1 MPDRSLLDRALE
13 SASRLAARPSAWVLF
28 TASERPAISRRKV
41 LLRRHSAD
49 PEFWGLPGGTVAD
62 DETAEQA
69 ARRWAEGQTGLRCG
83 AFSGSIDA
91 AGDRTFISQIYMA
104 PLDLLRAT
112 NAETCW
118 THPDF
123 ALSCPPLR
131 HPAARAALESIF
143 TITVYGDSSMAT
155 TLDQLQRQVDALKR
169 QIGPP
174 VGDRRDFIRAQEQ
187 ADPAYRAYGDSAPLP
202 LAGETELDYR
212 KRMLAPYVKFSKR
225 WRGKDLQA
233 LANSSVLAEI
243 EAEVY
248 ADAMAEAIHPT
259 SFRPGQL
266 RPVCQPDASGR
277 MITRYIGDPNACWD
291 QFNPPLRHVRRF
303 CTPGR

>member
-131 HPAARAALESIF
+131 HPAARAALESI
-143 TITVYGDSSMAT
+143 IHNPVYGDSSMAT
-155 TLDQLQRQVDALKR
+155 TLE
-169 QIGPP
+169 
-174 VGDRRDFIRAQEQ
+174 IREN
-187 ADPAYRAYGDSAPLP
+187 
-202 LAGETELDYR
+202 
-212 KRMLAPYVKFSKR
+212 M
-225 WRGKDLQA
+225 
-233 LANSSVLAEI
+233 SS
-243 EAEVY
+243 
-248 ADAMAEAIHPT
+248 
-259 SFRPGQL
+259 
-266 RPVCQPDASGR
+266 
-277 MITRYIGDPNACWD
+277 
-291 QFNPPLRHVRRF
+291 
-303 CTPGR
+303 TPGRRAQATRKSMAARRRQARLHTCPRAGRSGISGLRRFRAPPTGR